1 VRAILQEDISMRPN
15 DRKYTESHEWV
26 KVDGDVA
33 TIGITDFAI
42 EQLDELVYLDLPE
55 AGDSVTRG
63 EPFGEIE
70 SVKAQSDIYSML
82 TGEVIET
89 NTSLADNLDDL
100 MKDPFNAGWMIKVK
114 IENPAELEG
123 DLKDA
128 EQYESF
134 LASS

>member
-1 VRAILQEDISMRPN
+1 MRPN

-33 TIGITDFAI
+33 TVGITDFAI

-89 NTSLADNLDDL
+89 NTALADNLDDL
-100 MKDPFNAGWMIKVK
+100 MKDPFAAGWMIKVK
-114 IENPAELEG
+114 IENPGELES

-128 EQYESF
+128 QEYEKF
-134 LASS
+134 LASA

>member
-1 VRAILQEDISMRPN
+1 MRPN

-26 KVDGDVA
+26 KVEGDVA

-55 AGDSVTRG
+55 PGDSVTKG

-70 SVKAQSDIYSML
+70 SVKAQSDMYAML

-89 NTSLADNLDDL
+89 NESLADNLDEL
-100 MKDPFNAGWMIKVK
+100 MKDPYAAGWMIKVK
-114 IENPAELEG
+114 IENPGELEQG
-123 DLKDA
+123 LKDA
-128 EQYESF
+128 EQYDKF
-134 LASS
+134 VVSSD

>member
-1 VRAILQEDISMRPN
+1 MRPN

-33 TIGITDFAI
+33 TVGITDFAI

-70 SVKAQSDIYSML
+70 SVMAQSDIYSML

-89 NTSLADNLDDL
+89 NTALADNLDDL
-100 MKDPFNAGWMIKVK
+100 MKDPFGAGWMIKVK
-114 IENPAELEG
+114 IENPGELES

-128 EQYESF
+128 QEYEKF
-134 LASS
+134 LASA

>member
-1 VRAILQEDISMRPN
+1 MRPN

-55 AGDSVTRG
+55 PGDSINKG

-70 SVKAQSDIYSML
+70 SVKAQSDVYAMMS
-82 TGEVIET
+82 GEVVET
-89 NTSLADNLDDL
+89 NEALADDLETL

-114 IENPAELEG
+114 VEDPGELESG
-123 DLKDA
+123 LVDSEA
-128 EQYESF
+128 YEK
-134 LASS
+134 LAK

>member
-1 VRAILQEDISMRPN
+1 MRPS

-26 KVDGDVA
+26 KVEGDVA
-33 TIGITDFAI
+33 TIGITDYAI
-42 EQLDELVYLDLPE
+42 EHLDELVYLDLPE

-89 NTSLADNLDDL
+89 NAALADNLDDL
-100 MKDPFNAGWMIKVK
+100 MKDPFGTGWMIRVK
-114 IENPAELEG
+114 IEHPAELETG
-123 DLKDA
+123 LKGA
-128 EQYESF
+128 EDYEKF
-134 LASS
+134 LASL